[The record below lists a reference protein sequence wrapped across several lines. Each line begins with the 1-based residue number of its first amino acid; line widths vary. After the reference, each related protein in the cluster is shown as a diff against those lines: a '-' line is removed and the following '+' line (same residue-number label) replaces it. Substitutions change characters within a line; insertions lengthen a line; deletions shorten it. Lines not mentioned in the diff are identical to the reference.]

1 MVVISH
7 GSLRI
12 PNGSKNAHAYVHLPS
27 LDLHF
32 KICNVSWP
40 KQASPRGQSQRADGK
55 PILLIG
61 RIHNACLL
69 SHFSHVQLF
78 ETLWTVAC
86 QAYLAT
92 GFSRQEYWN
101 GLPFPPSRGSSQP
114 RNPIPSPE
122 ALTLQVDSSLL
133 EPPGKPRIHTI
144 IV

>member
-12 PNGSKNAHAYVHLPS
+12 PNGSKNAHAYVHLLS

-40 KQASPRGQSQRADGK
+40 KQGSPRSQSQRADGK
-55 PILLIG
+55 TILLIG

-69 SHFSHVQLF
+69 SDFSHVQLF

-86 QAYLAT
+86 QPHLSMR
-92 GFSRQEYWN
+92 FSRQEYWS
-101 GLPFPPSRGSSQP
+101 GFPVP
-114 RNPIPSPE
+114 
-122 ALTLQVDSSLL
+122 
-133 EPPGKPRIHTI
+133 PPGDLPDPGVKPTSLVSPALAGRFLTTVPAGGITK
-144 IV
+144 

>member
-12 PNGSKNAHAYVHLPS
+12 PNGSKNAHAYVHLLS

-40 KQASPRGQSQRADGK
+40 KQASPRSQSQRADGK
-55 PILLIG
+55 IILLIG

-69 SHFSHVQLF
+69 SDFSHVQLF

-86 QAYLAT
+86 QAYLAM

-101 GLPFPPSRGSSQP
+101 GLSFPPLRGSSQP

-122 ALTLQVDSSLL
+122 APTLQVDSLLL
-133 EPPGKPRIHTI
+133 EPPGSPGSTLL
-144 IV
+144 